1 MSNGVASPFKQ
12 TLDMTCIFEQN
23 CTSQH
28 LFCMCVLP
36 SLQWQQ
42 PDRTV
47 LCYLYLALVDKGE
60 FQSVSVAAQ
69 IIGTFLRKGRENR
82 ERETEAERGR
92 WRERRAQRV
101 PRSLLVM
108 RGCRGAVAAPNYYQA
123 AATAGS
129 KGPAGP
135 QHKPS
140 VERNTS
146 VERNRERKKGE
157 AIVAPLHPSHPLLP
171 VAATLTG

>member
-1 MSNGVASPFKQ
+1 MYVWAELYVPTSVLYVCFDFSATTATRHDCVMLFIFSMSRQGWIPVCLCRWPDHWHFSEERTGKQ
-12 TLDMTCIFEQN
+12 
-23 CTSQH
+23 
-28 LFCMCVLP
+28 
-36 SLQWQQ
+36 
-42 PDRTV
+42 
-47 LCYLYLALVDKGE
+47 
-60 FQSVSVAAQ
+60 
-69 IIGTFLRKGRENR
+69 
-82 ERETEAERGR
+82 RETEAERGR
-92 WRERRAQRV
+92 WRERRAQRI

-140 VERNTS
+140 VERN
-146 VERNRERKKGE
+146 RERKKGE
-157 AIVAPLHPSHPLLP
+157 AIVGPLHPSHPLLP